1 MTSNRKFL
9 ALLLGAS
16 MLAPLPSAALA
27 PQDYKQEAIANI
39 DSHTKMIQVMVDTV
53 FSYGEPGFQE
63 FRTGAYLTDIL
74 AKNGFKI
81 TKGVAGI
88 PTAWTATWGEGGPLI
103 ALGSDEDDLRGVSQI
118 PGDPKVEPM
127 VPGAPGHGEGHNS
140 GMPLQ
145 IAAALAIK
153 AVMEKHHIQGRLM
166 LWPGI
171 AEELLGTKAFYV
183 RDGLF
188 KDVDACIFAHV
199 SNDFSTSYG
208 ASSTTDGMVS
218 VEYTFHGKTAHGAG
232 DPWDGRSALDAVEIM
247 DVAMNFRREHLPLSQ
262 RTHYVISNGGGQPNI
277 VPGVA
282 SVWYYF
288 RDVTFDSVKTLYD
301 IGNKTAD
308 AAAMATDTTVEHKLL
323 GTAAP
328 NYGNK
333 PMAELA
339 MANIQAV
346 GMPKWTA
353 DDQAFAKLVQ
363 ETQKRKVEPLRDK
376 VSPLK
381 PEADDRTPTGGGSDD
396 IGDIMWTVPTI
407 TVRYPANIPNMIG
420 HNVTSAMAMATPIAH
435 KGTVAGAKAMAM
447 TVLDLM
453 MTPEEITKAK
463 NYFNTDQQ
471 KYDHYKPFLSAT
483 DVPAIHV
490 NDDYMR
496 TFRPLM
502 EPYYYDSRNTTPIST
517 SSASNIPIRPPT
529 ASASRPNLPAR
540 TSLAADDQSA
550 ALRASVPAS
559 VSLSMV
565 QQVWISAW
573 ACGLGRML
581 SARSRNFASSAA
593 SLKGFSG
600 LPIASWMCRFNLR
613 PSLSVT
619 VKSHCAVSTA
629 LSVWTLTFP
638 RKAMTPGSRTM
649 ASWNC
654 RSPAAP

>member
-1 MTSNRKFL
+1 
-9 ALLLGAS
+9 
-16 MLAPLPSAALA
+16 
-27 PQDYKQEAIANI
+27 
-39 DSHTKMIQVMVDTV
+39 
-53 FSYGEPGFQE
+53 
-63 FRTGAYLTDIL
+63 
-74 AKNGFKI
+74 
-81 TKGVAGI
+81 VAGI

-118 PGDPKVEPM
+118 PGDPKIEPI

-145 IAAALAIK
+145 VAAALAIK
-153 AVMEKHHIQGRLM
+153 AVMEKHHLKGRLM

-188 KDVDACIFAHV
+188 KGVDACIFTHV

-208 ASSTTDGMVS
+208 PGSNGMVS
-218 VEYTFHGKTAHGAG
+218 IEYTFHGRTAHAAG
-232 DPWDGRSALDAVEIM
+232 DPWDGRSALDAVELM
-247 DVAMNFRREHLPLSQ
+247 DVGMNFRREHLPLSQ

-277 VPGVA
+277 VPGLA

-288 RDVTFDSVKTLYD
+288 RDHTFDTVKTLYD

-308 AAAMATDTTVEHKLL
+308 AAAMMTDTTVEHKLL

-328 NYGNK
+328 NFGNK

-363 ETQKRKVEPLRDK
+363 ETQNRKIEPLRDK
-376 VSPLK
+376 ISPLR
-381 PEADDRTPTGGGSDD
+381 EEREERVPTGGGSDD

-407 TVRYPANIPNMIG
+407 TIRFPSNIPNMIG

-435 KGTVAGAKAMAM
+435 KGAVAGAKAVAM

-453 MTPEEITKAK
+453 TSPEELTKAK
-463 NYFNTDQQ
+463 AYFDTDQQ
-471 KYDHYKPFLSAT
+471 KYDHYKPFVSAT

-496 TFRPLM
+496 TYRPLM
-502 EPYYYDSRNTTPIST
+502 EPYYYD
-517 SSASNIPIRPPT
+517 ASKYPSYLEQLGIQFPNPPT
-529 ASASRPNLPAR
+529 APLRKITPPK
-540 TSLAADDQSA
+540 SLTGGDT
-550 ALRASVPAS
+550 
-559 VSLSMV
+559 
-565 QQVWISAW
+565 
-573 ACGLGRML
+573 GTG
-581 SARSRNFASSAA
+581 
-593 SLKGFSG
+593 GG
-600 LPIASWMCRFNLR
+600 
-613 PSLSVT
+613 
-619 VKSHCAVSTA
+619 
-629 LSVWTLTFP
+629 
-638 RKAMTPGSRTM
+638 G
-649 ASWNC
+649 
-654 RSPAAP
+654 

>member
-1 MTSNRKFL
+1 MTATRKIL
-9 ALLLGAS
+9 TLLLSAS
-16 MLAPLPSAALA
+16 VLTPLPSAAVA
-27 PQDYKQEAIANI
+27 PPDYKQEAIANI
-39 DSHTKMIQVMVDTV
+39 DSHTKMVQVMVDTV

-63 FRTGAYLTDIL
+63 FKTGAYLTDIL

-118 PGDPKVEPM
+118 PGDPKIEPM
-127 VPGAPGHGEGHNS
+127 VEGAPGHGEGHNS

-153 AVMEKHHIQGRLM
+153 AVMEKHHIKGRLL

-188 KDVDACIFAHV
+188 KGVDATIFTHV
-199 SNDFSTSYG
+199 SSDFSTSYG
-208 ASSTTDGMVS
+208 PSSNGMVS
-218 VEYTFHGKTAHGAG
+218 IEYTFHGRTAHAAG

-288 RDVTFDSVKTLYD
+288 RDYTFDRVKELYD
-301 IGNKTAD
+301 IGNRTAD

-339 MANIQAV
+339 MANIEAV
-346 GMPKWTA
+346 GMPQWTA

-363 ETQKRKVEPLRDK
+363 ETQKRKVEPLKDK
-376 VSPLK
+376 VTPLR
-381 PEADDRTPTGGGSDD
+381 PEREERIPTGGGSDD

-407 TVRYPANIPNMIG
+407 TIRFPSNIPNMIG

-435 KGTVAGAKAMAM
+435 KGAIAGAKAVAL

-453 MTPEEITKAK
+453 TTPEELTKAK
-463 NYFNTDQQ
+463 AFFDNEQQ
-471 KYDHYKPFLSAT
+471 KYDHYKPFVSAT

-496 TFRPLM
+496 TYRPLM
-502 EPYYYDSRNTTPIST
+502 EPYYYDSKKYDTYLDQLGIKFPN
-517 SSASNIPIRPPT
+517 PPT
-529 ASASRPNLPAR
+529 APIRKITPPKSSG
-540 TSLAADDQSA
+540 ADTT
-550 ALRASVPAS
+550 
-559 VSLSMV
+559 
-565 QQVWISAW
+565 
-573 ACGLGRML
+573 GG
-581 SARSRNFASSAA
+581 
-593 SLKGFSG
+593 
-600 LPIASWMCRFNLR
+600 
-613 PSLSVT
+613 
-619 VKSHCAVSTA
+619 
-629 LSVWTLTFP
+629 
-638 RKAMTPGSRTM
+638 
-649 ASWNC
+649 
-654 RSPAAP
+654 

>member
-1 MTSNRKFL
+1 MTATRKIL
-9 ALLLGAS
+9 ALLLSAS
-16 MLAPLPSAALA
+16 ILTPLPSAALA

-39 DSHTKMIQVMVDTV
+39 ESHTKMIQVMVDTV

-63 FRTGAYLTDIL
+63 FRTGAYVTDIL

-118 PGDPKVEPM
+118 PGDPKIEPM

-153 AVMEKHHIQGRLM
+153 AVMEKHHIKGRLM

-188 KDVDACIFAHV
+188 KGVDACIFTHV

-208 ASSTTDGMVS
+208 PSSNGMVS
-218 VEYTFHGKTAHGAG
+218 IEYTFHGKTAHAAG
-232 DPWDGRSALDAVEIM
+232 DPWDGHSALDAVEIM
-247 DVAMNFRREHLPLSQ
+247 DVAMNFRREHLPLST
-262 RTHYVISNGGGQPNI
+262 RLHYVVSNGGGQPNI
-277 VPGVA
+277 VPGLA

-288 RDVTFDSVKTLYD
+288 RDYTFDRVKALFE

-308 AAAMATDTTVEHKLL
+308 AAAMATDTTVEHKLM
-323 GTAAP
+323 GFAAP
-328 NYGNK
+328 NFGNK

-339 MANIQAV
+339 MANIQQV

-363 ETQKRKVEPLRDK
+363 ETQQRKVEPLRDK
-376 VSPLK
+376 ISPMRA
-381 PEADDRTPTGGGSDD
+381 PQEERTPTGGGSDD

-407 TVRYPANIPNMIG
+407 TIRFPSNIPNMIG

-435 KGTVAGAKAMAM
+435 KGAVAGAKAVAM

-453 MTPEEITKAK
+453 TTPEELTKAK
-463 NYFNTDQQ
+463 AYFDTDQK
-471 KYDHYKPFLSAT
+471 KYDTYKPLVSAT

-496 TFRPLM
+496 TYRPLM
-502 EPYYYDSRNTTPIST
+502 EPYYFDSKKYDTYLDQLGIKFPNPPTG
-517 SSASNIPIRPPT
+517 PIRKITPPK
-529 ASASRPNLPAR
+529 
-540 TSLAADDQSA
+540 
-550 ALRASVPAS
+550 
-559 VSLSMV
+559 
-565 QQVWISAW
+565 
-573 ACGLGRML
+573 
-581 SARSRNFASSAA
+581 SS
-593 SLKGFSG
+593 GSG
-600 LPIASWMCRFNLR
+600 
-613 PSLSVT
+613 VT
-619 VKSHCAVSTA
+619 
-629 LSVWTLTFP
+629 
-638 RKAMTPGSRTM
+638 GGG
-649 ASWNC
+649 
-654 RSPAAP
+654 

>member
-1 MTSNRKFL
+1 MTVFKKFVS
-9 ALLLGAS
+9 LLLGAS
-16 MLAPLPSAALA
+16 ILAPLPALA
-27 PQDYKQEAIANI
+27 VAPPEYKQEAIANV
-39 DSHTKMIQVMVDTV
+39 DSHTKLVQVMVDTV
-53 FSYGEPGFQE
+53 FSFGEPGFQE
-63 FRTGAYLTDIL
+63 FRTSDYLTSIL

-118 PGDPKVEPM
+118 PGDPRVEPI
-127 VPGAPGHGEGHNS
+127 VAGAPGHGEGHNS

-153 AVMEKHHIQGRLM
+153 DVMEKHHIKGRLM

-188 KDVDACIFAHV
+188 KDVDACIFTHV
-199 SNDFSTSYG
+199 SNDFTTSYG
-208 ASSTTDGMVS
+208 PSSNGMVS
-218 VEYTFHGKTAHGAG
+218 VEYTFHGKTAHAAG
-232 DPWDGRSALDAVEIM
+232 DPWDGHSALDAVEIM

-262 RTHYVISNGGGQPNI
+262 RTHYVISDGGGQPNI
-277 VPGVA
+277 VPGIA
-282 SVWYYF
+282 KVWYYF
-288 RDVTFDSVKTLYD
+288 REHTFDTVKSLYD

-339 MANIQAV
+339 QANIEAV
-346 GMPKWTA
+346 GMPQWTA

-363 ETQKRKVEPLRDK
+363 ETQQRKVEPLRTK
-376 VSPLK
+376 VSPLR
-381 PEADDRTPTGGGSDD
+381 EDREERVPTGGGSDD

-407 TVRYPANIPNMIG
+407 TIRFPSNIPNMIG

-435 KGTVAGAKAMAM
+435 KGAVAGAKAVAM

-453 MTPEEITKAK
+453 TSPEEITKAK
-463 NYFNTDQQ
+463 DYFNNDQQ
-471 KYDHYKPFLSAT
+471 KYDHYKPFVTAA

-496 TFRPLM
+496 TYRPLM
-502 EPYYYDSRNTTPIST
+502 EPYYYDSTKYPSYLDQLGIKFPNPPAGPIRKITPPKQFTAPLDT
-517 SSASNIPIRPPT
+517 SS
-529 ASASRPNLPAR
+529 
-540 TSLAADDQSA
+540 
-550 ALRASVPAS
+550 
-559 VSLSMV
+559 
-565 QQVWISAW
+565 
-573 ACGLGRML
+573 
-581 SARSRNFASSAA
+581 SS
-593 SLKGFSG
+593 GG
-600 LPIASWMCRFNLR
+600 
-613 PSLSVT
+613 
-619 VKSHCAVSTA
+619 
-629 LSVWTLTFP
+629 
-638 RKAMTPGSRTM
+638 
-649 ASWNC
+649 
-654 RSPAAP
+654 

>member
-1 MTSNRKFL
+1 MRVAKKIT
-9 ALLLGAS
+9 AILLGAS
-16 MLAPLPSAALA
+16 ILTPLPSVAIA
-27 PQDYKQEAIANI
+27 PQDYKQEAIANV
-39 DSHTKMIQVMVDTV
+39 DSHAKMVQVMVDTV

-118 PGDPKVEPM
+118 PGDPKVEPI

-140 GMPLQ
+140 GVPLQ
-145 IAAALAIK
+145 ITAALAIK
-153 AVMEKHHIQGRLM
+153 AVMEKHHIKGRLM

-171 AEELLGTKAFYV
+171 AEELLGSKAYYV

-188 KDVDACIFAHV
+188 KGVDACIFAHV
-199 SNDFSTSYG
+199 ASDFSTAYG
-208 ASSTTDGMVS
+208 ASSNGMVS
-218 VEYTFHGKTAHGAG
+218 VEYTFHGKTAHAAA
-232 DPWDGRSALDAVEIM
+232 DPWDGHSALDAVEIM

-288 RDVTFDSVKTLYD
+288 RDYTFDRTKELYD
-301 IGNKTAD
+301 IGNRTAD

-328 NYGNK
+328 NFGNR

-339 MANIQAV
+339 QANIAAV

-363 ETQKRKVEPLRDK
+363 ETQKRKVEPLKDK
-376 VSPLK
+376 VTPLRT
-381 PEADDRTPTGGGSDD
+381 EQEDRVPTGGGSDD
-396 IGDIMWTVPTI
+396 IGDIMWTIPTI
-407 TVRYPANIPNMIG
+407 TIRYPANIPNMIG

-435 KGTVAGAKAMAM
+435 KGTVAGAKAMAL

-453 MTPEEITKAK
+453 MTPEELTKAK
-463 NYFNTDQQ
+463 AYFDTDQQ
-471 KYDHYKPFLSAT
+471 KYDHYKPFVSAT
-483 DVPAIHV
+483 DAPAIHV

-496 TFRPLM
+496 TYRPLM
-502 EPYYYDSRNTTPIST
+502 EPYYYDSKKYDTYLDQLGIKYPN
-517 SSASNIPIRPPT
+517 PPT
-529 ASASRPNLPAR
+529 APIRKITPP
-540 TSLAADDQSA
+540 
-550 ALRASVPAS
+550 
-559 VSLSMV
+559 
-565 QQVWISAW
+565 
-573 ACGLGRML
+573 
-581 SARSRNFASSAA
+581 
-593 SLKGFSG
+593 KSG
-600 LPIASWMCRFNLR
+600 GEA
-613 PSLSVT
+613 T
-619 VKSHCAVSTA
+619 
-629 LSVWTLTFP
+629 
-638 RKAMTPGSRTM
+638 GGG
-649 ASWNC
+649 
-654 RSPAAP
+654 